1 MIRIRTSSRQSAK
14 ERRMERRLY
23 AHPPGRVRMISRR
36 VSYPTAVREVR
47 ECRAL
52 RPDLCFI
59 YWPSTT
65 NGYNVAELLGVQS

>member
-23 AHPPGRVRMISRR
+23 AHPPGSVRMIARR

>member
-1 MIRIRTSSRQSAK
+1 MIRIRTSNRQNAK

-23 AHPPGRVRMISRR
+23 AHPVGRIRVIARR
-36 VSYPTAVREVR
+36 VSYPAAVREVR

-52 RPDLCFI
+52 RPDLRFI

-65 NGYNVAELLGVQS
+65 NGYNVAELEAR

>member
-1 MIRIRTSSRQSAK
+1 MIRIRTSKRQNAK
-14 ERRMERRLY
+14 ERRMARRAY
-23 AHPPGRVRMISRR
+23 AHPAGRVRMISRR

-52 RPDLCFI
+52 RPDLHFI

-65 NGYNVAELLGVQS
+65 NGYNVAELEARS

>member
-1 MIRIRTSSRQSAK
+1 MTRIRTSNRQNAK

-23 AHPPGRVRMISRR
+23 AHPPGSVRMIARR